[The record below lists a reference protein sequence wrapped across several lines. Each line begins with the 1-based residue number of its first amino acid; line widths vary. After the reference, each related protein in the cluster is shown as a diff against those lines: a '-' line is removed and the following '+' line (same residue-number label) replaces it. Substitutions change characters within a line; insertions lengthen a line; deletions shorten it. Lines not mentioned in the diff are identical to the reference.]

1 MSLTT
6 LLLGQRL
13 ANREAGARKIGA
25 FEGVPAMGLDG
36 LGSASYGPEAMLAVL
51 AVVGAASLGAIQPVT
66 WVILLLLAILFLSYW
81 QTIAAYPNNGGCYT
95 VAHENLGENAGL
107 LAAAALMV
115 DYVLN
120 VAVGISAGVGAL
132 TSAIP
137 MLHPY
142 TLWLCLGILAVITLV
157 NLRGTKESGLALA
170 LPTYLFIASL
180 LFILGY
186 GAWLVWTSGG
196 DPRPVV
202 ASPAK
207 TEAAGAVT
215 AWLVLRAF
223 AAGCTAMTGVEAV
236 SNGVSAFKEPT
247 VKYAHLFRRFASCL
261 ASYCLA
267 SPISRT
273 ATA

>member
-115 DYVLN
+115 S
-120 VAVGISAGVGAL
+120 SATRV
-132 TSAIP
+132 
-137 MLHPY
+137 Y
-142 TLWLCLGILAVITLV
+142 
-157 NLRGTKESGLALA
+157 RQ
-170 LPTYLFIASL
+170 LP
-180 LFILGY
+180 G
-186 GAWLVWTSGG
+186 
-196 DPRPVV
+196 
-202 ASPAK
+202 
-207 TEAAGAVT
+207 
-215 AWLVLRAF
+215 
-223 AAGCTAMTGVEAV
+223 
-236 SNGVSAFKEPT
+236 
-247 VKYAHLFRRFASCL
+247 
-261 ASYCLA
+261 
-267 SPISRT
+267 
-273 ATA
+273 